1 MINLNDTSV
10 EPIESPFNGYET
22 RMRIN
27 SRLSHKRVWFIIW
40 PELWDRVGDK
50 IRDQIIWTIKDNS
63 NAKLE

>member
-1 MINLNDTSV
+1 MLCLDNTSM
-10 EPIESPFNGYET
+10 ESIRVPFNGYET

-50 IRDQIIWTIKDNS
+50 IRDQIIWNIKDNS
-63 NAKLE
+63 HAKLE